1 MKYSVLVEDGEKN
14 TEELLKWCDIIV
26 ATGSTI
32 ANNTITSLF
41 VDNKPTLF
49 FGTTLAGAAA
59 LMGLERFCPCSN

>member
-1 MKYSVLVEDGEKN
+1 MRQDKFYN

-32 ANNTITSLF
+32 VNKTITSLL
-41 VDNKPTLF
+41 VEGKPTIF
-49 FGTTLAGAAA
+49 FGTTLADE